1 MRSFQRTCTLIAGSA
16 VGVVSL
22 AACGSDSATT
32 EASDGAGDVPTVVVT
47 TNILGDVVQAAAGD
61 LVDVEVI
68 MPAGAEP
75 HDFAPSAR
83 QAEAMENADLLV
95 INGAGFEAGMVGIV
109 DNVESA
115 GTPVFSFAD
124 SVSLLDGDPHLWTD
138 PHRIDEGLDALETRL
153 GELDEIEPD
162 QLADSFDAYR
172 AELDALDTSIEA
184 SVETIPVDRRV
195 LVTNHEVFEYFA
207 DRYGFD
213 VVGAVI
219 PSTTT
224 SAEPSAS
231 DIEALADLIRDDGIP
246 AIFGETTQS
255 TQIANAIAD
264 EVGTIDGDDVV
275 IVELFSE
282 SLGDADSGAATY
294 LEMMQT
300 NADLIA
306 DALR

>member
-1 MRSFQRTCTLIAGSA
+1 MISYSGVAPILAAILVVGTLS
-16 VGVVSL
+16 
-22 AACGSDSATT
+22 ACGSDDSGGSDASGSST
-32 EASDGAGDVPTVVVT
+32 EPSVVVT
-47 TNILGDVVQAAAGD
+47 TNILGDIVDAAAGD
-61 LVDVEVI
+61 LVEVEVI

-95 INGAGFEAGMVGIV
+95 VNGAGFEAGMLDVI
-109 DNVESA
+109 DNVE
-115 GTPVFSFAD
+115 GTGTAVFTFAD
-124 SVSLLDGDPHLWTD
+124 AVDLIDADPHLWTD
-138 PHRIDEGLDALETRL
+138 PSRIADGLDALEA
-153 GELDEIEPD
+153 ELAAVEGVDVD
-162 QLADSFDAYR
+162 ALAEAVDAYR
-172 AELDALDTSIEA
+172 TELAALDTSIE
-184 SVETIPVDRRV
+184 ETVAEVPTERRV

-207 DRYGFD
+207 DRYGFE

-224 SAEPSAS
+224 AAEPAAAE
-231 DIEALADLIRDDGIP
+231 IEALAALIEENRIP

-255 TQIANAIAD
+255 TQIAQAIAD
-264 EVGTIDGDDVV
+264 QVEGASGDDVA

-282 SLGDADSGAATY
+282 SLGDEDSGAATY

-306 DALR
+306 DALG